1 MIYDHM
7 IKVNGKYYQA
17 GEDVPEID
25 SGMVEEEIQL
35 PFSDS
40 DIEFE
45 ERENSKQYTKT
56 DIKKMKT
63 ADLQSLA
70 SKVGIENA
78 FQISGE
84 ELKDILIEK
93 FGL

>member
-1 MIYDHM
+1 MVYDHM
-7 IKVNGKYYQA
+7 VKVNGKYYQA

-25 SGMVEEEIQL
+25 MPEEEIEL

-45 ERENSKQYTKT
+45 ERENGKQYTKT

-70 SKVGIENA
+70 SKAGIENA

>member
-25 SGMVEEEIQL
+25 NGMAEEEIEL

-45 ERENSKQYTKT
+45 EKENGKQYTKT
-56 DIKKMKT
+56 DIKKMKI
-63 ADLQSLA
+63 ANLQSLA